1 MGDRRKLLGEGDIL
15 MLGGMDYRVESVEG
29 CGGSSVVYR
38 ASYEDRLNHECRHYV
53 LIKELFPYHPKGD
66 IYRDASGEIC
76 CRGDGA
82 DIMERHM
89 QSFYRGN
96 QANLRLL
103 EKSPEKV
110 SGNINSY
117 STYGTFYSV
126 LSIHGGRSLGRIL
139 DDRQK
144 PWSLKETAGMILK
157 ILEAV
162 ECFHD
167 SGILHL
173 DISPDNILMLPEQ
186 AFLIDYNSV
195 WIIGGQD
202 GGEYYFSEK
211 PGYSAPE
218 VRLREWKNIGQA
230 TDIYSVCAVWFR
242 MLTGRSLAYED
253 IAENR
258 LRKSL
263 GQDLE
268 IFSKESE
275 SAVKKTVQIITKGL
289 HVLARMR
296 YENTALMREDIEQLI
311 KLADKKQALQAVEQ
325 NRRKMRAL
333 LALIIM
339 ILTGAACVWRAQQP
353 YRLNAQERY
362 QLKEVMYQV
371 TRNMA
376 ALGIQLDIQ
385 QQILECALQ
394 KEVLEGDKDAL
405 CRFYET
411 LDHKRREAGH
421 YSFERSA
428 DNDVLESLDIPGA
441 DVPVDILDELLDKT
455 YDMDV
460 IMEEGL
466 TRLEDEFK
474 MTSLSYTD
482 RQEVASFYRDYL
494 YAYAETTYREMCLV
508 MARLDEETAGEMLD
522 IMTQVPV
529 LKDYI
534 SVCPYEGK
542 SIKQLEAELNTSK
555 ARMKQCMNDM
565 RSRNYVISAESW
577 NGD

>member
-1 MGDRRKLLGEGDIL
+1 MGDKRKLLGAGDIL
-15 MLGGMDYRVESVEG
+15 LLGGTDYRVESVEG

-66 IYRDASGEIC
+66 IYRGASGEIC

-82 DIMERHM
+82 GIMERHM

-103 EKSPEKV
+103 EKSPERV

-117 STYGTFYSV
+117 SAYGTFYSV
-126 LSIHGGRSLGRIL
+126 LSIHGGRSLGKIL
-139 DDRQK
+139 EDRQK
-144 PWSLKETAGMILK
+144 PWSLKETAEIILK

-253 IAENR
+253 IVENR

-268 IFSKESE
+268 IFRGESE
-275 SAVKKTVQIITKGL
+275 SAVGKTVQIATKGL
-289 HVLARMR
+289 HLLARKR
-296 YENTALMREDIEQLI
+296 YESVDGLREDIRQLI
-311 KLADKKQALQAVEQ
+311 KLMDESKAALLAWQ
-325 NRRKMRAL
+325 NRRKTRAA
-333 LALIIM
+333 LALIM
-339 ILTGAACVWRAQQP
+339 LLLAGCACVWRAQQP
-353 YRLNAQERY
+353 YQLNAQERY
-362 QLKEVMYQV
+362 QLKEAMYQV
-371 TRNMA
+371 TRNLA
-376 ALGIQLDIQ
+376 ALGMQLDIQ

-405 CRFYET
+405 NRFYEM
-411 LDHKRREAGH
+411 LDYKRREAGH

-428 DNDVLESLDIPGA
+428 DKSVLESLDIPRA
-441 DVPVDILDELLDKT
+441 DVPVDILEELLDKT

-466 TRLEDEFK
+466 AHLEDEFK

-482 RQEVASFYRDYL
+482 RQEVAAFYRDYL
-494 YAYAETTYREMCLV
+494 DAYAEAAYREMCLV
-508 MARLDEETAGEMLD
+508 MARLDDETAEEILD
-522 IMTQVPV
+522 IMTQVSV

-534 SVCPYEGK
+534 SICPYEGK
-542 SIKQLEAELNTSK
+542 SVRQLEAELSTAK